1 MSETYTRINW
11 KDGENGGTPISADN
25 LNLMDL
31 GIEKAHQLIEE
42 LNENGVGGV
51 TEEQLKNAV
60 DAYFI
65 KNPIQTVSDI
75 FMRVSDGYI
84 QFSTDNLTW
93 KNVIAVSELKGQ
105 TGKTAYEYAKDGGY
119 TGTEEE
125 FAKKLAQENPTR
137 EEFSQLS
144 DTVNDKANQ
153 TEMNEVKDQLKDISA
168 SETTGISAELTTA
181 FRRYFTNVQ
190 TLLTQLVYVTESN
203 LGNTVIQNAS
213 DIVTVLDGGTVTPDE
228 PDTPDN
234 PEITLSSIS
243 VTYTGGEVAVGTA
256 LTSLTGVAVKATYSD
271 GSTKNV
277 TGYTLSGTIAEGN
290 NTITVSYEGK
300 TTTFTVTGVEES
312 SGEDN
317 SEYETVNIADVAEI
331 QEGKK
336 YNGNDI
342 ITASVYNL
350 YVVED
355 VKEGDTFVV
364 AGHWNNGNNGLMYG
378 FDTDGTSYDVGTEIT
393 DWSNKNYSY
402 GTGTWKATRDYYK
415 VYIQPQT
422 GFIDKALNA
431 GEVFTWT
438 RKKVE

>member
-1 MSETYTRINW
+1 M
-11 KDGENGGTPISADN
+11 
-25 LNLMDL
+25 
-31 GIEKAHQLIEE
+31 
-42 LNENGVGGV
+42 
-51 TEEQLKNAV
+51 
-60 DAYFI
+60 
-65 KNPIQTVSDI
+65 
-75 FMRVSDGYI
+75 
-84 QFSTDNLTW
+84 
-93 KNVIAVSELKGQ
+93 
-105 TGKTAYEYAKDGGY
+105 
-119 TGTEEE
+119 
-125 FAKKLAQENPTR
+125 
-137 EEFSQLS
+137 
-144 DTVNDKANQ
+144 
-153 TEMNEVKDQLKDISA
+153 
-168 SETTGISAELTTA
+168 
-181 FRRYFTNVQ
+181 
-190 TLLTQLVYVTESN
+190 
-203 LGNTVIQNAS
+203 
-213 DIVTVLDGGTVTPDE
+213 
-228 PDTPDN
+228 
-234 PEITLSSIS
+234 
-243 VTYTGGEVAVGTA
+243 
-256 LTSLTGVAVKATYSD
+256 
-271 GSTKNV
+271 

-342 ITASVYNL
+342 ITASIYNL